1 MLEMLAQKII
11 DNYKADPRNKVFV
24 EESVLISAVAE
35 ETGQEVTAYR
45 LREVVAAWQNGELAD
60 FEREIYDGATYA
72 CAYIARKCFSENPE
86 DEDLD
91 VNYEISWVESVSGAL
106 VAELRPN

>member
-1 MLEMLAQKII
+1 MIGRLAQKII
-11 DNYKADPRNKVFV
+11 DDYRADPRNKVFI
-24 EESVLISAVAE
+24 EESVLIAAVAE
-35 ETGQEVTAYR
+35 ETGQKITAGR
-45 LREVVAAWQNGELAD
+45 LREVITAWQSGEIAD

-72 CAYIARKCFSENPE
+72 CAYIARQCFSENPE